1 MASNKIVKGNK
12 VQLSTFLKWDVHDIF
27 GHKII
32 EEGGSKF
39 VNFVWCKLC
48 AKTGIEITVG
58 YRFYP
63 IKISFHRSKNSPKKP
78 ITIPLNT
85 TKKHEFLNTNEI

>member
-12 VQLSTFLKWDVHDIF
+12 VQLSTFLKWDVYDIF

-63 IKISFHRSKNSPKKP
+63 IKISFHRSKNSPKNRS
-78 ITIPLNT
+78 LYT
-85 TKKHEFLNTNEI
+85 TEYYKKHEFLNTNEI

>member
-12 VQLSTFLKWDVHDIF
+12 VQLSKFLKWDVHDIF

-32 EEGGSKF
+32 EEGSSKF

-48 AKTGIEITVG
+48 AKNKAAQPTAT
-58 YRFYP
+58 F
-63 IKISFHRSKNSPKKP
+63 STTSKS
-78 ITIPLNT
+78 
-85 TKKHEFLNTNEI
+85 

>member
-1 MASNKIVKGNK
+1 MKGNK

-39 VNFVWCKLC
+39 LNFVCCKLC
-48 AKTGIEITVG
+48 AKNKAAILQHPNCKGPVKDSVLAYVNG
-58 YRFYP
+58 MNFV
-63 IKISFHRSKNSPKKP
+63 
-78 ITIPLNT
+78 
-85 TKKHEFLNTNEI
+85 TKHSVMRHKSGEGHSLK

>member
-1 MASNKIVKGNK
+1 MASNKIEKGNK

-48 AKTGIEITVG
+48 AKTGIEINNG
-58 YRFYP
+58 RLSMARRFGLYYFLTY
-63 IKISFHRSKNSPKKP
+63 IILTHENN
-78 ITIPLNT
+78 TI
-85 TKKHEFLNTNEI
+85 